1 MANCGANLSANLTYG
16 RTISHSGVRSLAREP
31 NAAPQVRR
39 RPNVPAPAPVAR
51 ENWLLFID
59 TNILLDFYRLGVGSS
74 DRQLRLL
81 EKHRGSL
88 ILTNQVWMEF
98 LKNRQKVIMGTM
110 KDLKKPD
117 KMSFPPIVA
126 GYQPAK
132 TAQAQVDVAIKSHA
146 KVKQKIEAILRDPA
160 HNDPVYKA
168 LKRIFEAS
176 GTFVVGREHPDR
188 FKIRSLA
195 RKRSVLGYPPRKDS
209 DVSVG
214 DAVNWEWIIHCA
226 KKSADLHNIIIVSRD
241 NDYGITI
248 GEEGFL
254 NDWLRKEFKE
264 RVSRKRKIVLTQK
277 LTVALKK
284 LDEVVRPE
292 DEQEEARVIEKNPYF
307 SQFTLDR
314 SPIDPDT
321 MKVILDRIRS
331 DFGTPKIENSPH
343 PPADG
348 SDLV

>member
-1 MANCGANLSANLTYG
+1 LSK
-16 RTISHSGVRSLAREP
+16 EP
-31 NAAPQVRR
+31 IAAPPRAPRPQRR
-39 RPNVPAPAPVAR
+39 AAEPAAAPAVR
-51 ENWLLFID
+51 QNWLLFID

-81 EKHRGSL
+81 EKHKSSL

-98 LKNRQKVIMGTM
+98 LKNRQKVIMATM
-110 KDLKKPD
+110 GNLKKPD

-132 TAQAQVDVAIKSHA
+132 TAQAQVDSAIKSHA

-176 GTFVVGREHPDR
+176 GDFVVGREHPDR
-188 FKIRSLA
+188 LKIRSLA
-195 RKRSVLGYPPRKDS
+195 RKRAVLGYPPRKDS

-214 DAVNWEWIIHCA
+214 DAVNWEWIVHCA
-226 KKSADLHNIIIVSRD
+226 QKSTDLHNVMIVSRD
-241 NDYGITI
+241 NDYGVTI
-248 GEEGFL
+248 GDEGFL

-264 RVSRKRKIVLTQK
+264 RVSRKRNILLTQK

-284 LDEVVRPE
+284 LDEIVRPE
-292 DEQEEARVIEKNPYF
+292 DEQEEARVIQKSPYR
-307 SQFTLDR
+307 SQFAFNS
-314 SPIDPDT
+314 SPGTFDAET
-321 MKVILDRIRS
+321 MEVILEHLS
-331 DFGTPKIENSPH
+331 TGFGTRTIGPSH
-343 PPADG
+343 RPADG
-348 SDLV
+348 NSDLA